1 MIDEAAI
8 RVATPCDIPALH
20 ALIESA
26 YRGDSARTGWTHEAD
41 LLGGQRTDIA
51 ALDAILADPA
61 QAMLL
66 HAGASGPDACVC
78 LTDRGDGLAY
88 LGMLTVAP
96 ALQAAG
102 LGRAMLAVAE
112 RHAAAR
118 MAATRIEMTV
128 IAQRPELIDWYIRRG
143 YRATGEHRPF
153 PMHDERFGLP
163 RRSDLSFVVLEK
175 RLG

>member
-1 MIDEAAI
+1 MRI
-8 RVATPCDIPALH
+8 ATPSDIPALH

-26 YRGDSARTGWTHEAD
+26 YRGDSARAGWTHEAD

-51 ALDAILADPA
+51 ALEAILADPM

-66 HAGASGPDACVC
+66 MPGTGGPDACVC
-78 LTDRGDGLAY
+78 LTDRGDDLAY

-102 LGRAMLAVAE
+102 LGRAMLAAAE
-112 RHAAAR
+112 RHAAAH

-128 IAQRPELIDWYIRRG
+128 IAQRPELIAWYVRRG

-153 PMHDERFGLP
+153 PHKDPRFGLP
-163 RRSDLSFVVLEK
+163 RRDDLTFVVLEK
-175 RLG
+175 LL